1 MKKFFL
7 IPLMAMLCAVMAWA
21 DPVTTLAELQA
32 ALNAGGEVT
41 LGANINAGATA
52 VTFSSGTATL
62 DLGEYTLSSSISAS
76 GDAAKGGLVIS
87 GGSLTIKGNGS
98 ITAAQG
104 NAILVSGG
112 ALIVK
117 SGTISGGNEGIFAT
131 AGSITVDGGTM
142 HGADDNA
149 IFTRGQALTI
159 NGGTFTGGWGA
170 IQADN
175 NVVLTISGGDFTGA
189 DQEIA
194 LNAWSSI
201 ANANPTATISGGTYN
216 GNGILPYGAASL
228 TVTGGSY
235 ANNPV
240 AYVDLASY
248 VVTKPSTLYVVS
260 ARSGDEVAYN
270 TGKCTTHASLADA
283 IDGASDGNEIY
294 LYKNDATAITV
305 SKSVTINTNGHSTN
319 LTAGAGYGK
328 AIVGDN
334 IVFTDNVLVAFLIS
348 EETNSLTLDADV
360 NISDAGTIHVKG
372 NKTLTIN
379 SDVTV
384 TYKRQGSL
392 ANIVVDNGAKLT
404 VLGSG
409 TFRPVMHSETR
420 TIDGFTA
427 EISSVVSDHIGNR
440 IIDVD
445 GELVVGVKDDA
456 DNCPHFITSSIAR
469 GNAVMVNATGV
480 ATFNNAN
487 MHVASVSIK
496 NYGNVTIHGG
506 EYVSIAT
513 SQNGINGG
521 WYAYHL
527 NNEGRMT
534 VNGGHFVGVQGAFS
548 NANETAIVTIN
559 GGSFETVYGHNWLTG
574 ASNVDNFYA
583 LYVACYSV
591 VNVYGGY
598 YKVQTPSLGG
608 NVVVQVG
615 NNDAYNTYGVVNL
628 YGGNF
633 QQKVKVQARKN
644 AESSYPASIPSTSQ
658 WYSCFGSE
666 APLPAGYEYYETG
679 DVTYPWGVRGIAG
692 KEADAID
699 PTQQAA
705 QEADPDYTIP
715 WQQATTWSEGEVPE
729 ENTIV
734 TIPVDAT
741 VTVSKDEATKTAEAD
756 QIFVSQGATLKV
768 EEGTTLTVG
777 DGGMNIGNGGKVVVE
792 AGATVAIGTSGI
804 ITTDEE
810 ALVIESTE
818 TTQGVLLYDP
828 AVEENTQPKGT
839 VKLYTRSKMND
850 KATWEYTYQR
860 FALPVYNNSNYTLT
874 DNFSEAE
881 HGYYDEEEKSYGFE
895 SYIFEWNG
903 SAWTTTTRGALQPF
917 AGYQLANNSKNGGV
931 TYTFTG
937 NLIGNGDGEYEFVAN
952 GYDFFGNSY
961 TAPVNIQKLL
971 EGFQANTPGVE
982 VSVWVYNPSVKNWWL
997 INLDELADGFAFQTE
1012 IPSMEGFLLNLR
1024 SGSSATAGV
1033 SYASAIWGPLMGG
1046 SSPAPARGSSAIDN
1060 SVVITVAAQ
1069 DMADRLTLVEKVS
1082 SDASFENGSDASK
1095 YMNPSGLNIYAE
1107 TAAGTLSRVSTNNL
1121 EGTSISFNS
1130 IAEEQYTLSFSN
1142 VNGSDY
1148 VLRDN
1153 ANGTIIELQ
1162 NGSTYSFYQAANT
1175 TATGRFE
1182 LVSARKIATGIDNT
1196 TTTNS
1201 TKGIYTVLGQY
1212 VGQTTMLST
1221 LPAGVYVVDGVK
1233 VVK

>member
-1 MKKFFL
+1 M
-7 IPLMAMLCAVMAWA
+7 
-21 DPVTTLAELQA
+21 
-32 ALNAGGEVT
+32 
-41 LGANINAGATA
+41 
-52 VTFSSGTATL
+52 
-62 DLGEYTLSSSISAS
+62 
-76 GDAAKGGLVIS
+76 
-87 GGSLTIKGNGS
+87 
-98 ITAAQG
+98 
-104 NAILVSGG
+104 
-112 ALIVK
+112 
-117 SGTISGGNEGIFAT
+117 
-131 AGSITVDGGTM
+131 
-142 HGADDNA
+142 
-149 IFTRGQALTI
+149 
-159 NGGTFTGGWGA
+159 
-170 IQADN
+170 
-175 NVVLTISGGDFTGA
+175 
-189 DQEIA
+189 
-194 LNAWSSI
+194 
-201 ANANPTATISGGTYN
+201 
-216 GNGILPYGAASL
+216 

-235 ANNPV
+235 ATDPV

-248 VVTKPSTLYVVS
+248 VVTKPNALFVVS
-260 ARSGDEVAYN
+260 APSGDVVAYN
-270 TGKCTTHASLADA
+270 KGKYTTHASLADA

-294 LYKNDATAITV
+294 LYKNDATPITV

-328 AIVGDN
+328 GILGDN
-334 IVFTDNVLVAFLIS
+334 IVFTDNAIAAFLMADG
-348 EETNSLTLDADV
+348 TNSMTIDANAD
-360 NISDAGTIHVKG
+360 ISNAGVIHVNG
-372 NKTLTIN
+372 TKTLTIN
-379 SDVTV
+379 EGVTV
-384 TYKRQGSL
+384 KYKRQGDL

-409 TFRPVMHSETR
+409 TFTPIMHSATK
-420 TIDGFTA
+420 TIEGFTA
-427 EISSVVSDHIGNR
+427 EISTTPSNQIGNR
-440 IIDVD
+440 VIDVD
-445 GELVVGVKDDA
+445 GELVVGAKDDA
-456 DNCPHFITSSIAR
+456 ANCPHFITSSIAR
-469 GNAVMVNATGV
+469 GSAVLVNETGV
-480 ATFNNAN
+480 ATFNNAD
-487 MHVASVSIK
+487 MRVACMSIQ

-506 EYVSIAT
+506 EYVSIST
-513 SQNGINGG
+513 SQNGINSG

-527 NNEGRMT
+527 NNLGRMT

-548 NANETAIVTIN
+548 NTTETAIVTIN
-559 GGSFETVYGHNWLTG
+559 GGSFETVHGHDWKNGGL
-574 ASNVDNFYA
+574 NRDNFYA

-591 VNVYGGY
+591 VNVYGGS
-598 YKVQTPSLGG
+598 YKVQTPSAGG
-608 NVVVQVG
+608 DNVVLVG
-615 NNDAYNTYGVVNL
+615 NNDAYNTYGIVNL

-633 QQKVKVQARKN
+633 QQKVAVSARKN
-644 AESSYPASIPSTSQ
+644 AQSSYPASIPSTSQ
-658 WYSCFGSE
+658 WYGCFGSE

-679 DVTYPWGVRGIAG
+679 DATYPWGVRAIPG
-692 KEADAID
+692 KETNDISETEKAK
-699 PTQQAA
+699 
-705 QEADPDYTIP
+705 QEADPEHTIP
-715 WQQATTWSEGEVPE
+715 WQQTTTWSEGEVPAD
-729 ENTIV
+729 NTIV

-741 VTVSKDEATKTAEAD
+741 ITVSKDEATKTAEAD

-818 TTQGVLLYDP
+818 TKQGVLLYDP

-860 FALPVYNNSNYTLT
+860 FALPVYNNASYALT
-874 DNFSEAE
+874 DNFSEAV

-895 SYIFEWNG
+895 SYFFEWNG

-937 NLIGNGDGEYEFVAN
+937 NLIGNGDGEYEFVSN

-961 TAPVNIQKLL
+961 TAPINIQKLL

-982 VSVWVYNPSVKNWWL
+982 VSVWVYNPEIKNWGL
-997 INLDELADGFAFQTE
+997 INLDDLTDGFAFQTE

-1046 SSPAPARGSSAIDN
+1046 SPAPARTSSAIDN

-1069 DMADRLTLVEKVS
+1069 DMADRLTLVEKET